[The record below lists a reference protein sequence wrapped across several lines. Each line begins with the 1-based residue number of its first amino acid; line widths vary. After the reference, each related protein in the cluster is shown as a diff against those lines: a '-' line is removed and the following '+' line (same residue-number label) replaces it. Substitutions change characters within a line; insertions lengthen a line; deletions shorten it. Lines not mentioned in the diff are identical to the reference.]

1 MRVSGKNFVLHV
13 VRPVKPPQLLADFA
27 ALVAVLKSSGGVG
40 AQTCGAMAG
49 RIGGV
54 VSRLVIALCFHVS
67 KICKCNNAG
76 GGEVPPPASRLLWFE
91 KWGWHNVKRLFN
103 HAVAP

>member
-1 MRVSGKNFVLHV
+1 MMRVSGKNFVLHV

-54 VSRLVIALCFHVS
+54 VSRFVIDLCFHVS
-67 KICKCNNAG
+67 KICKSATRAAEKFHRPRRVSFGLKNGAG
-76 GGEVPPPASRLLWFE
+76 TM
-91 KWGWHNVKRLFN
+91 
-103 HAVAP
+103 